1 MNIELDADTLKLRDT
16 SHKKDKAKL
25 DSGKGSN
32 TAKIRVFEPEKVF
45 LQTKNSEHFIIYI
58 KHLQYFTWNF
68 HFRYFNF
75 NSD

>member
-32 TAKIRVFEPEKVF
+32 TAKIRVANLPSEQSDWIIREKARNADLLIPPVF
-45 LQTKNSEHFIIYI
+45 GVF
-58 KHLQYFTWNF
+58 
-68 HFRYFNF
+68 
-75 NSD
+75 